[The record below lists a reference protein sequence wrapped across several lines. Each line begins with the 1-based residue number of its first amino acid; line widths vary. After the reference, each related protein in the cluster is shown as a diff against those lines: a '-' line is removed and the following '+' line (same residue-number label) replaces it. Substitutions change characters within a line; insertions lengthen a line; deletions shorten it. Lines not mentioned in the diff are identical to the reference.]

1 MSDQAVPR
9 YGIIDQAYGM
19 KLATTPADEDGPV
32 WMVNLMKYREV
43 ADYADGRES
52 TVTGQEADDLYS
64 PLDSLAAV
72 GAAPVFFGDVDQQL
86 LGDGTVWDRI
96 GVVKYP
102 TRKSFIDMQS
112 LPTFQESHQHKDAGM
127 ESTIVMGTQ
136 PMTQPDAPAGHAPV
150 DWAEVPHPPTAED
163 GPVVVVHVLRF
174 NDTPEGTA
182 AAHATPTHM
191 EQYQSAAAKVALAH
205 GVRLNGWFAVEGT
218 IIGDGRAWH
227 QVRFNEFP
235 SKAAFMAVVTDPS
248 RLEAQKDHREV
259 AIADTY
265 TMIVR
270 AGINTLAASIGT

>member
-1 MSDQAVPR
+1 MSDRAVPR
-9 YGIIDQAYGM
+9 YGIIDEGYGM
-19 KLATTPADEDGPV
+19 RLATTPVAEDGPV

-52 TVTGQEADDLYS
+52 TVTGQEADDLYT

-72 GAAPVFFGDVDQQL
+72 GAAPVFFGDVDEQL

-112 LPTFQESHQHKDAGM
+112 LPSFRESHHHKEAGM

-136 PMTQPDAPAGHAPV
+136 PMATPEAPATIEPV
-150 DWAEVPHPPTAED
+150 DWADVPYPPTDDD
-163 GPVVVVHVLRF
+163 GPVVVLHVLRF
-174 NDTPEGTA
+174 ADA
-182 AAHATPTHM
+182 IAAHETPDHM
-191 EQYQSAAAKVALAH
+191 REYQSAAGRVALAH
-205 GVRLNGWFAVEGT
+205 GARINGWFAVEGT

-248 RLEAQKDHREV
+248 RLEAQRNHREV

-270 AGINTLAASIGT
+270 ASLNELERSIDD